1 MPNKADLV
9 SRRDFVRVAGVAVAG
24 CSLVGVGS
32 AQSEPGRPVSLFDGK
47 TLDGWIQIENN
58 ATAFS
63 AAQITDPTGLF
74 VQLASGQD
82 AVSAYLRGRLDDP
95 VRASLAAYSASS
107 ADAKAAMAALI
118 KDLNQI
124 VAGAA
129 VYDPARF
136 SKTTLRPETAQLLT
150 QNPQGQRLARLNKLL
165 LEDAYP
171 TLLAKSPATGWVVQ
185 DGAMTSTGS
194 GRGVIYTEK
203 DYSRYR
209 LIFSVRHLYGK
220 PDHEACVLIFCT
232 RPQGDASPIDALA
245 GIQFEM
251 ANGYRW
257 DYRAGK
263 NNDGGQEFTLVNKAP
278 PDRHAWSRVELLVDA
293 TAGTARMA
301 IAQPLGGKAVDVL
314 DFKDATAGK
323 VGPIAWQV
331 HNAGL
336 IDQFKDVTIEVDPK
350 DNDLI
355 TLR

>member
-1 MPNKADLV
+1 LPNEKVPV
-9 SRRDFVRVAGVAVAG
+9 SRRDFAKLACAVAVGGA
-24 CSLVGVGS
+24 LTGVGN
-32 AQSEPGRPVSLFDGK
+32 AQSEPGKAVSLFDGK

-58 ATAFS
+58 ATAFA
-63 AAQITDPTGLF
+63 AAQITDPTGFF
-74 VQLASGQD
+74 VQLAGGQD

-95 VRASLAAYSASS
+95 VKASLATYSATS

-124 VAGAA
+124 VTGAT

-136 SKTTLRPETAQLLT
+136 SKTTLRPETAQLLA
-150 QNPQGQRLARLNKLL
+150 QNPQGYRLARLNKLL

-171 TLLAKSPATGWVVQ
+171 TLLAKSPGTGWVVQ

-220 PDHEACVLIFCT
+220 PDHQACVLIFCT
-232 RPQGDASPIDALA
+232 RPQGDSSPIDALA
-245 GIQFEM
+245 GVQFEM

-257 DYRAGK
+257 DYRPGK

-278 PDRHAWSRVELLVDA
+278 SDPHAWSRFELLVDA

-301 IAQPLGGKAVDVL
+301 MAQPLGSKAVEVL
-314 DFKDATAGK
+314 DFKDPTAGK

-331 HNAGL
+331 HNPGL

-350 DNDLI
+350 DND
-355 TLR
+355 